1 MPMNDNLTAFWN
13 EHLAGCPPEAHTLKH
28 SLKDRWVR
36 FHALPESKRYPES
49 EQEYQE
55 ILFRHNTVLT
65 ELNESLNELYIVLP
79 MYTESSAPAEP
90 CEEIKN
96 LFSNSTYWRSID
108 KLEECDICWHLYA
121 AKVKYTGGE
130 LDTVFRMVADEE
142 LGNVL
147 IVGVEDKFVFHPYD
161 GGADIILPST
171 KRRDSFR
178 SIYSGWL
185 SKHPEGY

>member
-13 EHLAGCPPEAHTLKH
+13 EHLAGCLPEAHTLKH

-55 ILFRHNTVLT
+55 ILLRHNTVLT

-79 MYTESSAPAEP
+79 MYTESSAPEEP
-90 CEEIKN
+90 CEEIKS

-108 KLEECDICWHLYA
+108 KLEECDVCWHLYA
-121 AKVKYTGGE
+121 AKVNYTGSE
-130 LDTVFRMVADEE
+130 LDTVFRKVANEE

-147 IVGVEDKFVFHPYD
+147 IISVEDKFVFHPYD
-161 GGADIILPST
+161 GGADVILPTPAS
-171 KRRDSFR
+171 RDA
-178 SIYSGWL
+178 IKNVHANWL
-185 SKHPEGY
+185 SKHPDEF